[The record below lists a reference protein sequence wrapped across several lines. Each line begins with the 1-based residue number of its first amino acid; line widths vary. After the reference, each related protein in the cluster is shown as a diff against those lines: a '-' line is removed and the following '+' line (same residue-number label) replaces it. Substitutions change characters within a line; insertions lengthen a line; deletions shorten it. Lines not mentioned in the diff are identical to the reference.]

1 MAVKTIIQTFVISKL
16 DHCNCLLQES
26 PSPLLYRLQNMYHAA
41 RIISHA
47 RKRDHITHSGWA
59 ALAAY
64 KTAHWLQNPTVHS
77 QRIEWPGPCLSGWPP
92 YRASKHYLDRAWTS
106 SKTYGYRVFMSVAP
120 RPWNELPEDTW
131 NSKSLE
137 VFKTNLNTH
146 LYLQSFYR
154 RTHISPLWDFP
165 NVHFWKFRFCVVFLL
180 VWLS

>member
-1 MAVKTIIQTFVISKL
+1 MAVKTIIQPFVISKL

-77 QRIEWPGPCLSGWPP
+77 QRIDWLGPCLSDRPP
-92 YRASKHYLDRAWTS
+92 YRANKHYLDRPWTS
-106 SKTYGYRVFMSVAP
+106 SKTYGDRVFMSVAP
-120 RPWNELPEDTW
+120 RPWNWTTRRHPEFQIPWSFQDQPQHSLISVILL
-131 NSKSLE
+131 SK
-137 VFKTNLNTH
+137 NTH
-146 LYLQSFYR
+146 
-154 RTHISPLWDFP
+154 FP
-165 NVHFWKFRFCVVFLL
+165 SLG
-180 VWLS
+180 LS